1 MIEEWLLVE
10 ERDGLL
16 LPNLVDRALVFLILP
31 LLRLLLRL
39 RLLLLLRFLLLL
51 RLLRLRLLLLLLL
64 RLRLLSMLQQHR
76 LLLALLLS
84 RGRPRIKCWNR
95 LTLAQYA
102 T

>member
-1 MIEEWLLVE
+1 MAARRGTRRPIAAEP
-10 ERDGLL
+10 RRSSTCI
-16 LPNLVDRALVFLILP
+16 PHPAP
-31 LLRLLLRL
+31 PAAAAARLL
-39 RLLLLLRFLLLL
+39 LLLLLRFLLLL
-51 RLLRLRLLLLLLL
+51 RLLRLRLRLLLLLLL

-76 LLLALLLS
+76 LLLPLLLS